1 MSVRSV
7 KAIIVSP
14 EVRQGRNKLA
24 ATVITGH
31 AIKHI
36 FNSALQVSILPAIG
50 VSLGLSGAQFGALST
65 AQRITSG
72 VSTMGA
78 GYLGDRFA
86 GKSGLMLAL
95 SLALIGISQY
105 ALGSAPSYW
114 YMFAAMLVIGIG
126 PSFYHPPAIASLSR
140 KFPDKRGFM
149 IALHGTGG
157 SVGNLIGPVL
167 TGALLAGLVFTA
179 VGWRLILHLS
189 LIPAIIVAVAV
200 YFMMRKIPTEDEST
214 RSFGDYFSG
223 LFGLLRQKAMIGL
236 VAITGLRSMGQSAV
250 NTFLPLYL
258 LKDLG
263 YSPFEVGLFMASAQV
278 VGVGAQ
284 PIMGSLSDK
293 YGRKVVLI
301 PAATALGLLY
311 IALRYADPGLQL
323 ILVVGAMGA
332 FQYSLHSIFIAAA
345 MDVGKG
351 ESQSTVVSLIYGAG
365 FFGTIAPFV
374 AGIIVDAS
382 QTRNAFVFAGFT
394 VLAAVLIFA
403 MVKLPKTANQLAS
416 ASDS

>member
-1 MSVRSV
+1 MSAQR
-7 KAIIVSP
+7 ARPIIVSP
-14 EVRQGRNKLA
+14 EVKQGRNKLA

-31 AIKHI
+31 AVKHI

-50 VSLGLSGAQFGALST
+50 VNLGLSGAQFGALST

-95 SLALIGISQY
+95 SLALIGISQF

-114 YMFAAMLVIGIG
+114 YMFAAMLVVGIG

-140 KFPDKRGFM
+140 KFPERRGFM

-167 TGALLAGLVFTA
+167 TGALLAGIVFAA
-179 VGWRLILHLS
+179 VGWRLVLHLS
-189 LIPAIIVAVAV
+189 IIPALIAAVAV
-200 YFMMRKIPTEDEST
+200 YLMMRKIPTEDEST
-214 RSFGDYFSG
+214 KSFGDYFSG
-223 LFGLLRQKAMIGL
+223 LFGLLQKKAMIGL

-258 LKDLG
+258 LSDLG
-263 YSPFEVGLFMASAQV
+263 YSPFEVGLFMSGAQI

-284 PIMGSLSDK
+284 PFMGSLSDR

-323 ILVVGAMGA
+323 MMVVGAMGA
-332 FQYSLHSIFIAAA
+332 FQYSLHAIFIAAA
-345 MDVGKG
+345 MDVAKG

-374 AGIIVDAS
+374 AGVIVDAS
-382 QTRNAFVFAGFT
+382 QTRNAFLFAGAT
-394 VLAAVLIFA
+394 VLAAVVVFA
-403 MVKLPKTANQLAS
+403 LVKLPKTANQLAS
-416 ASDS
+416 SS

>member
-1 MSVRSV
+1 MSARSV

-24 ATVITGH
+24 ATVVAGH
-31 AIKHI
+31 AVKHI

-72 VSTMGA
+72 VSTLGA

-86 GKSGLMLAL
+86 SRSALMLAL
-95 SLALIGISQY
+95 ALALIGISQF

-114 YMFAAMLVIGIG
+114 YMFAAMLVVGIG

-140 KFPDKRGFM
+140 KFPDRRGFM

-167 TGALLAGLVFTA
+167 VGALLAGLLFTA
-179 VGWRLILHLS
+179 IGWRLILHLS
-189 LIPAIIVAVAV
+189 IIPALLIAIAV
-200 YFMMRKIPTEDEST
+200 YFMMRKIPIEDENTKS
-214 RSFGDYFSG
+214 SGDYFSG
-223 LFGLLRQKAMIGL
+223 LFGLLKNKAMVGL

-258 LKDLG
+258 LSDLS
-263 YSPFEVGLFMASAQV
+263 YSPLEVGLFMSGAQV

-284 PIMGSLSDK
+284 PVMGSLSDRF
-293 YGRKVVLI
+293 GRKVVLI

-311 IALRYADPGLQL
+311 IALRFADPGLQL
-323 ILVVGAMGA
+323 MLVVGAMGA

-345 MDVGKG
+345 MDVGRG

-365 FFGTIAPFV
+365 FFGIMAPVIAGF
-374 AGIIVDAS
+374 IVDAS
-382 QTRNAFVFAGFT
+382 QTRNAFVFAGLT
-394 VLAAVLIFA
+394 VLAAVAVFA
-403 MVKLPKTANQLAS
+403 VVRLPKTANQLANS
-416 ASDS
+416 S

>member
-1 MSVRSV
+1 MSARSV

-24 ATVITGH
+24 ATVVTGH
-31 AIKHI
+31 AVKHI

-72 VSTMGA
+72 VSTLGA

-86 GKSGLMLAL
+86 SRSALMLAL
-95 SLALIGISQY
+95 ALALIGISQF

-114 YMFAAMLVIGIG
+114 YMFAAMLVVGIG

-140 KFPDKRGFM
+140 KFPDRRGFM

-167 TGALLAGLVFTA
+167 VGALLAGLLFTA
-179 VGWRLILHLS
+179 IGWRLILHLS
-189 LIPAIIVAVAV
+189 IIPALLIAIAV
-200 YFMMRKIPTEDEST
+200 YFMMRKIPIEDENTKS
-214 RSFGDYFSG
+214 SGDYFSG
-223 LFGLLRQKAMIGL
+223 LFGLLKNKAMVGL

-258 LKDLG
+258 LSDLS
-263 YSPFEVGLFMASAQV
+263 YSPLEVGLFMSGAQI

-284 PIMGSLSDK
+284 PVMGSLSDRF
-293 YGRKVVLI
+293 GRKVVLI

-311 IALRYADPGLQL
+311 IALRFADPGLQL
-323 ILVVGAMGA
+323 MLVVGAMGA

-365 FFGTIAPFV
+365 FFGIAAPV
-374 AGIIVDAS
+374 IAGFIVDAS
-382 QTRNAFVFAGFT
+382 QTRNAFVFAGLT
-394 VLAAVLIFA
+394 VLAAVVVFA
-403 MVKLPKTANQLAS
+403 VVRLPKTANQLARLT
-416 ASDS
+416 DN

>member
-1 MSVRSV
+1 MSARSDTS
-7 KAIIVSP
+7 IIVSP
-14 EVRQGRNKLA
+14 EVRRDRKKLA

-31 AIKHI
+31 GIKHI

-95 SLALIGISQY
+95 SLALIGVSQF

-114 YMFAAMLVIGIG
+114 YMFAAMLVVGIG
-126 PSFYHPPAIASLSR
+126 PSFFHPPAIASLSR

-167 TGALLAGLVFTA
+167 TGALLAGLIFTA
-179 VGWRLILHLS
+179 IGWRLILHLS
-189 LIPAIIVAVAV
+189 IIPALIVAVAV
-200 YFMMRKIPTEDEST
+200 YLMMRKIPTEDEST

-223 LFGLLRQKAMIGL
+223 LFGLLRKKAMVGL

-250 NTFLPLYL
+250 NAFLPLYL
-258 LKDLG
+258 LSDLD
-263 YSPFEVGLFMASAQV
+263 YSPFEVGLFMSGAQIA
-278 VGVGAQ
+278 GVGAQ
-284 PIMGSLSDK
+284 PLMGSLSDRF
-293 YGRKVVLI
+293 GRKVVLI
-301 PAATALGLLY
+301 PSATALGLLY

-323 ILVVGAMGA
+323 IFVVGSLGA
-332 FQYSLHSIFIAAA
+332 FQYSLHAIFIAAA
-345 MDVGKG
+345 MDVARG

-365 FFGTIAPFV
+365 FFGTIAPFL

-382 QTRNAFVFAGFT
+382 QTRNAFVFAGIT
-394 VLAAVLIFA
+394 VLAAVVVFA
-403 MVKLPKTANQLAS
+403 LVKLPKTANQLAS
-416 ASDS
+416 SSTN